1 MNIDPRNLA
10 SGPHSLS
17 LQLGSTDLELYGLR
31 LASDVAVDILV
42 TPIKD
47 GWMLDCKAIG
57 SQILECS
64 RSTEDFEHKF
74 SVGFQVLVE
83 IETKVANW
91 EMMEEDDDNIFR
103 IRLNPQSDG
112 FSIEECLRQ
121 SILLEEPI
129 SPISNPGDDFKW
141 DDPKNQDAEVDPRW
155 NALLKL
161 KKSDS
166 SESKK

>member
-1 MNIDPRNLA
+1 
-10 SGPHSLS
+10 LS
-17 LQLGSTDLELYGLR
+17 LQLGSADLKLNGLR
-31 LASDVAVDILV
+31 LASVVVVEILA
-42 TPIKD
+42 TPADD
-47 GWMLDCKAIG
+47 GWMLDCKASG

-64 RSTEDFEHKF
+64 RSTKDFEHHY

-91 EMMEEDDDNIFR
+91 ELLEEEDDDIFR

-121 SILLEEPI
+121 SILLEQPI
-129 SPISNPGDDFKW
+129 SPISNPGDDFTW
-141 DDPKNQDAEVDPRW
+141 DDPENQGTEIDPRW